1 MSRPRGPRPE
11 RMSILSPTGHLGF
24 TPIERGS
31 FDIGVS
37 RRPDAIVA
45 DSGSCD
51 IGPQP
56 LGADEHCS
64 PAQWQRHDLELMLL
78 AARRLRVPMIVG
90 SASDTGTDRGVSQYA
105 EIIRDVARHHRL
117 PAFTLAT
124 IRSEVRLDDLKRRL
138 DAGVRVEGLD
148 GRSDLT
154 LETLAR
160 TDRVVAVMGA
170 APIIDA
176 LDRGAD
182 VVITG
187 RSSDSAIFAAPAIR
201 AGFPEA
207 AAYYL
212 GKVLECA
219 SFAAEPFMGKESI
232 IGTVTAAEVTVAPM
246 HPGQRCTV
254 ASVASHAMYERA
266 SPFFEKVAGGALDMT
281 HCRYEQLD
289 ERTAKITGFAFRTDS
304 VYRIKLEGAGKVG
317 ERALAI
323 AGIRD
328 PYTIRH
334 LDAVIAWARAK
345 VTERWGEPGARYQLH
360 YHVYGRD
367 GVMGAWEPRR
377 EHPAHELGI
386 VVEAVAPRF
395 EDAEVIC
402 TLGTRNLFYA
412 RLPEVKGTAGTAA
425 LMMDEVLR
433 GKPGYEWTVNHV
445 LPLADPLELTA
456 LELETAGG

>member
-1 MSRPRGPRPE
+1 MPDRLSL
-11 RMSILSPTGHLGF
+11 LSPTGHLGF

-31 FDIGVS
+31 FESGVAQ
-37 RRPDAIVA
+37 RPDAIVA

-64 PAQWQRHDLELMLL
+64 PEEWQRHDLELMLL
-78 AARRLRVPMIVG
+78 AARRLGVPMIVG
-90 SASDTGTDRGVSQYA
+90 SASDTGTDRGVHQYA
-105 EIIRDVARHHRL
+105 AIIRDLARRHGL
-117 PAFTLAT
+117 PRFTLAT
-124 IRSEVRLDDLKRRL
+124 LCSEVRRETLAHRL
-138 DAGVRVEGLD
+138 DAGVRIEGLD
-148 GRSDLT
+148 GRPDLT
-154 LETLAR
+154 PEVLAR
-160 TDRVVAVMGA
+160 TDRLVAVMGVE
-170 APIIDA
+170 PIIRA
-176 LDRGAD
+176 LDQGAD
-182 VVITG
+182 VVIAG
-187 RSSDSAIFAAPAIR
+187 RSGDSCLFAAPAIR

-207 AAYYL
+207 PAYYL

-232 IGTVTAAEVTVAPM
+232 IGTVTADAVSVTAM

-266 SPFFEKVAGGALDMT
+266 NPFFEHVAGGVLDMSA
-281 HCRYEQLD
+281 CRYEQVD
-289 ERTAKITGFAFRTDS
+289 ERTTRVTGFTFRRDPL
-304 VYRIKLEGAGKVG
+304 YRIKIEGAGKIG
-317 ERALAI
+317 ERAVAI

-334 LDAVIAWARAK
+334 IDAVIAWARSK
-345 VTERWGEPGARYQLH
+345 VSERWGEPGERYQLY

-377 EHPAHELGI
+377 ATPGHELCL
-386 VVEAVAPRF
+386 VVEAVAPRW
-395 EDAEVIC
+395 EDAEVVC
-402 TLGTRNLFYA
+402 ALGTRNLFYA
-412 RLPEVKGTAGTAA
+412 RLPEVRGTAGTAA

-445 LPLADPLELTA
+445 LPLADPLELTTLA
-456 LELETAGG
+456 LEDVGA

>member
-1 MSRPRGPRPE
+1 MPAQ
-11 RMSILSPTGHLGF
+11 MSILSPTGHLGF

-64 PAQWQRHDLELMLL
+64 PAKWQRHDLELMLL
-78 AARRLRVPMIVG
+78 AARRLGVPMIVG
-90 SASDTGTDRGVSQYA
+90 SASDAGTDRGVHQYA
-105 EIIRDVARHHRL
+105 EIIRDLAQHHRL
-117 PAFTLAT
+117 APFTLAT
-124 IRSEVRLDDLKRRL
+124 IFSEVTRDEVARRMRNG
-138 DAGVRVEGLD
+138 ARVEGLD
-148 GRSDLT
+148 GRPELT
-154 LETLAR
+154 PEVLAR
-160 TDRVVAVMGA
+160 TDRLVAVMGVE
-170 APIIDA
+170 PIIHA
-176 LDRGAD
+176 LDQGAD
-182 VVITG
+182 VVIAG
-187 RSSDSAIFAAPAIR
+187 RSSDSCLFAAPAIR

-207 AAYYL
+207 ASYYL

-232 IGTVTAAEVTVAPM
+232 IGVVTPDAVSVTAM

-266 SPFFEKVAGGALDMT
+266 SPFFEHVAGGVLDMT

-289 ERTAKITGFAFRTDS
+289 ERTTRVSGFEFRRDP

-317 ERALAI
+317 ERAVSI

-334 LDAVIAWARAK
+334 IDAVIAWARSK
-345 VTERWGEPGARYQLH
+345 VEERWGPPGARYQLY

-367 GVMGAWEPRR
+367 GVMGASEPRR
-377 EHPAHELGI
+377 DTPAHELCL
-386 VVEAVAPRF
+386 VVEAVAPRW

-402 TLGTRNLFYA
+402 ALGTRNLFYA
-412 RLPEVKGTAGTAA
+412 RLPEVRGTAGTAA

-445 LPLADPLELTA
+445 IPLGDPLALTSVKLEA
-456 LELETAGG
+456 VGR

>member
-1 MSRPRGPRPE
+1 MSD

-31 FDIGVS
+31 FDLGVA

-56 LGADEHCS
+56 LGADEHPS
-64 PAQWQRHDLELMLL
+64 PEEWQRHDLELMLV
-78 AARRLRVPMIVG
+78 AARRLGVPMIVG
-90 SASDTGTDRGVSQYA
+90 SASDTGTDRGVTQYA
-105 EIIRDVARHHRL
+105 GIVRDLARAHGL
-117 PAFTLAT
+117 APFTLAT
-124 IRSEVRLDDLKRRL
+124 IFSEVSREELGRRL
-138 DAGVRVEGLD
+138 ERGVRVEGLD
-148 GRSDLT
+148 GRADLT
-154 LETLAR
+154 PEVLAR
-160 TDRVVAVMGA
+160 TDRLVAVMGVE
-170 APIIDA
+170 PIIRA
-176 LDRGAD
+176 LDLGAD
-182 VVITG
+182 VVIAG
-187 RSSDSAIFAAPAIR
+187 RSGDSCLFAAPAIR

-232 IGTVTAAEVTVAPM
+232 IGTVTADAVAVTAM

-266 SPFFEKVAGGALDMT
+266 NPFYEHVAGGVLDMSA
-281 HCRYEQLD
+281 CRYEQVD
-289 ERTAKITGFAFRTDS
+289 PRTTRVTGFAFRRDPL
-304 VYRIKLEGAGKVG
+304 YRIKIEGAGKVG
-317 ERALAI
+317 ERAVAI

-334 LDAVIAWARAK
+334 IDAVIGWARSK
-345 VTERWGEPGARYQLH
+345 VVERWGEPGARYQLH

-367 GVMGAWEPRR
+367 GVMGAWEPQRAT
-377 EHPAHELGI
+377 PGHELCL
-386 VVEAVAPRF
+386 VVEAVAPRW
-395 EDAEVIC
+395 EDAKVIC
-402 TLGTRNLFYA
+402 ALGTRNLFYA
-412 RLPEVKGTAGTAA
+412 RLPEVRGTAGTAA

-445 LPLADPLELTA
+445 LPLADPLELTSVKVSWV
-456 LELETAGG
+456 GR

>member
-1 MSRPRGPRPE
+1 MPE
-11 RMSILSPTGHLGF
+11 RLRILSPTGHLGF

-37 RRPDAIVA
+37 QRPDAIVA

-64 PAQWQRHDLELMLL
+64 PEEWQRHDLELMLL
-78 AARRLRVPMIVG
+78 AARRLGVPMIVG
-90 SASDTGTDRGVSQYA
+90 SASDTGTDRGVHQYA
-105 EIIRDVARHHRL
+105 EIVRELARRHHL
-117 PAFTLAT
+117 ASFKLAT
-124 IRSEVRLDDLKRRL
+124 ICSEVSRDEVTRRMRGG
-138 DAGVRVEGLD
+138 ARVEGLD
-148 GRSDLT
+148 GRLDLT
-154 LETLAR
+154 PEILAR
-160 TDRVVAVMGA
+160 TTRLVAVMGVE
-170 APIIDA
+170 PIIQA
-176 LDRGAD
+176 LDQDAD
-182 VVITG
+182 VVIAG
-187 RSSDSAIFAAPAIR
+187 RAGDSCLFAAPAIR

-232 IGTVTAAEVTVAPM
+232 IGTVTADAVTVTAM

-266 SPFFEKVAGGALDMT
+266 SPFFEHVAGGVLDMT

-289 ERTAKITGFAFRTDS
+289 ERTTEVRGFEFHRDQ

-317 ERALAI
+317 ERAVSI

-328 PYTIRH
+328 PYTIRQI
-334 LDAVIAWARAK
+334 DAVIDWARAK
-345 VTERWGEPGARYQLH
+345 VQERWGEPGARYQLY

-367 GVMGAWEPRR
+367 GVMGASEPRR
-377 EHPAHELGI
+377 DAPSHELCL
-386 VVEAVAPRF
+386 VVEAVAQRW

-402 TLGTRNLFYA
+402 ALGTRNLFYA
-412 RLPEVKGTAGTAA
+412 RLPEVRGTAGTAA

-456 LELETAGG
+456 VKLEVVGR

>member
-1 MSRPRGPRPE
+1 MPD

-31 FDIGVS
+31 FDLGVA

-45 DSGSCD
+45 DSGSSD

-56 LGADEHCS
+56 LGADEPCS
-64 PAQWQRHDLELMLL
+64 PEEWQRHDLELMLL
-78 AARRLRVPMIVG
+78 AARRLGVPMIVG
-90 SASDTGTDRGVSQYA
+90 SASDTGTDRGVAQYA
-105 EIIRDVARHHRL
+105 GIVRALARQHGLAPFR
-117 PAFTLAT
+117 LAT
-124 IRSEVRLDDLKRRL
+124 IRSEMRRDDLARRL
-138 DAGVRVEGLD
+138 ASGVRVEGLD
-148 GRSDLT
+148 GRPDLT
-154 LETLAR
+154 PDVLAR
-160 TDRVVAVMGA
+160 TDRLVAVMGV
-170 APIIDA
+170 APIVRA
-176 LDRGAD
+176 LDAGAD
-182 VVITG
+182 VVIAG
-187 RSSDSAIFAAPAIR
+187 RSSDSCIFAAPAIR

-207 AAYYL
+207 NAYYL

-232 IGTVTAAEVTVAPM
+232 VGAITADDVTVTAM

-266 SPFFEKVAGGALDMT
+266 NPFFEHVAGGVLDMT
-281 HCRYEQLD
+281 HCRYEQTD
-289 ERTAKITGFAFRTDS
+289 ERTTRVTGFAFRRDAT
-304 VYRIKLEGAGKVG
+304 YRIKLEGAGKVG
-317 ERALAI
+317 ERAVAI

-334 LDAVIAWARAK
+334 VDQVIAWARGK
-345 VTERWGEPGARYQLH
+345 VRERWGEAGERYQLH

-367 GVMGAWEPRR
+367 GVMGPWEPRR
-377 EHPAHELGI
+377 DTPAHELCL
-386 VVEAVAPRF
+386 VVEAIAPRW

-402 TLGTRNLFYA
+402 ALGTRNLFYA

-445 LPLADPLELTA
+445 LPLADPLELCTIEVA
-456 LELETAGG
+456 TVGG

>member
-1 MSRPRGPRPE
+1 MPE
-11 RMSILSPTGHLGF
+11 RMSIISPTGHLGF

-31 FDIGVS
+31 FEIGVE
-37 RRPDAIVA
+37 RPLDAIVA

-64 PAQWQRHDLELMLL
+64 PEAWQRHDLELMLL
-78 AARRLRVPMIVG
+78 AARRLGVPMIVG
-90 SASDTGTDRGVSQYA
+90 SASDTGTDRGVHQYA
-105 EIIRDVARHHRL
+105 EIIRELARRHRL
-117 PAFTLAT
+117 APFNLAT
-124 IRSEVRLDDLKRRL
+124 IFSEVSRDEVARRIRGG
-138 DAGVRVEGLD
+138 ARVEGLD
-148 GRSDLT
+148 GRPELT
-154 LETLAR
+154 PDDLAR
-160 TDRVVAVMGA
+160 TDRLVAVMGVE
-170 APIIDA
+170 PIIQA
-176 LDRGAD
+176 LDQGAD
-182 VVITG
+182 VVIAG
-187 RSSDSAIFAAPAIR
+187 RSGDSCLFAAPAIR

-232 IGTVTAAEVTVAPM
+232 IGTVTAGAVSATAM

-266 SPFFEKVAGGALDMT
+266 SPFFEHVAGGVLDMT
-281 HCRYEQLD
+281 RCRYEQTD
-289 ERTAKITGFAFRTDS
+289 DRTTTVTGFEFRRDP

-317 ERALAI
+317 ERAVSI

-334 LDAVIAWARAK
+334 IDKVIGWARSK
-345 VTERWGEPGARYQLH
+345 VEERWGPPGTRYQLY

-367 GVMGAWEPRR
+367 GVMGAAEPRR
-377 EHPAHELGI
+377 DAPAHELCL
-386 VVEAVAPRF
+386 VVEAVAPRW

-402 TLGTRNLFYA
+402 ALGTRNLFYA
-412 RLPEVKGTAGTAA
+412 QLPEVRGTAGTAA

-445 LPLADPLELTA
+445 LPLADPLELTTVK
-456 LELETAGG
+456 LETVGR

>member
-1 MSRPRGPRPE
+1 MAEGMR
-11 RMSILSPTGHLGF
+11 IISPTGHLGF

-31 FDIGVS
+31 FEIGLS
-37 RRPDAIVA
+37 HRPDAIVA

-64 PAQWQRHDLELMLL
+64 PAEWQRHDLELMLL
-78 AARRLRVPMIVG
+78 AARRLGVPMIVG
-90 SASDTGTDRGVSQYA
+90 SASDAGTDRGVNQYA
-105 EIIRDVARHHRL
+105 EIIRELAQRHRL
-117 PAFTLAT
+117 APFTLA
-124 IRSEVRLDDLKRRL
+124 RVFSEVSRDEVARRMRS
-138 DAGVRVEGLD
+138 GVRVEGLD
-148 GRSDLT
+148 GRPELT
-154 LETLAR
+154 PEVLAR
-160 TDRVVAVMGA
+160 TDRLVAVMGVE
-170 APIIDA
+170 PIIHA
-176 LDRGAD
+176 LDQGAD
-182 VVITG
+182 VVIAG
-187 RSSDSAIFAAPAIR
+187 RSGDSCLFAAPAIR

-207 AAYYL
+207 ASYYL

-232 IGTVTAAEVTVAPM
+232 IGVVTRDAVSVTAM
-246 HPGQRCTV
+246 HPGQCCTV

-266 SPFFEKVAGGALDMT
+266 SPFFEHVAGGVLDMT
-281 HCRYEQLD
+281 QCRYEQAD
-289 ERTAKITGFAFRTDS
+289 ERTTRVSGFEFRRDP

-317 ERALAI
+317 ERAVSI

-334 LDAVIAWARAK
+334 MDAVIGWARSK
-345 VTERWGEPGARYQLH
+345 VEERWGAPGARYQLY

-367 GVMGAWEPRR
+367 GVMGASEPRR
-377 EHPAHELGI
+377 DVPAHELCL
-386 VVEAVAPRF
+386 VVEAVAPRW

-402 TLGTRNLFYA
+402 ALGTRNLFYA
-412 RLPEVKGTAGTAA
+412 RLPEVRGTAGTAA

-445 LPLADPLELTA
+445 IPLGDPLELTSVK
-456 LELETAGG
+456 LEVVGR

>member
-1 MSRPRGPRPE
+1 MAD

-31 FDIGVS
+31 FELGVA

-64 PAQWQRHDLELMLL
+64 PEEWQRHDLELMLL
-78 AARRLRVPMIVG
+78 AARRLGVPMIVG
-90 SASDTGTDRGVSQYA
+90 SSSDTGTDRGVAQYA
-105 EIIRDVARHHRL
+105 GIVRDIAATHGLAPFR
-117 PAFTLAT
+117 LAT
-124 IRSEVRLDDLKRRL
+124 IRSEVRRDDLARRL
-138 DAGVRVEGLD
+138 AAGVRVEGLD
-148 GRSDLT
+148 GRPDLT
-154 LETLAR
+154 PDVLAR
-160 TDRVVAVMGA
+160 TDRLVAVMGVE
-170 APIIDA
+170 PIIRA
-176 LDRGAD
+176 LDAGAD
-182 VVITG
+182 VVIAG
-187 RSSDSAIFAAPAIR
+187 RSSDSCIFAAPAIR

-207 AAYYL
+207 NAYYL

-232 IGTVTAAEVTVAPM
+232 VGTITAEDVAVTAM

-266 SPFFEKVAGGALDMT
+266 NPFFEHVAGGVLDMT
-281 HCRYEQLD
+281 HCRYEQAD
-289 ERTAKITGFAFRTDS
+289 ERTTRITGFAFRRDA

-317 ERALAI
+317 ERAVAI
-323 AGIRD
+323 AGLRD

-334 LDAVIAWARAK
+334 VDQVIAWARGK
-345 VTERWGEPGARYQLH
+345 VRERWGEAGERYQLH

-377 EHPAHELGI
+377 ATPAHELCL
-386 VVEAVAPRF
+386 VVEAVAPRW

-402 TLGTRNLFYA
+402 ALGTRNLFYA

-445 LPLADPLELTA
+445 LPLADPLELCTM
-456 LELETAGG
+456 EVSWVGR

>member
-1 MSRPRGPRPE
+1 MPDRL
-11 RMSILSPTGHLGF
+11 SILSPTGHLGF

-31 FDIGVS
+31 FEIGVG

-56 LGADEHCS
+56 LGSDEHCS
-64 PAQWQRHDLELMLL
+64 PEEWQRHDLELMLL
-78 AARRLRVPMIVG
+78 AARQLGVPMIVG
-90 SASDTGTDRGVSQYA
+90 SASDTGTDRGVNQYA
-105 EIIRDVARHHRL
+105 DIIRGLARRHRLAPFKLSTICSQVSREEVARRL
-117 PAFTLAT
+117 
-124 IRSEVRLDDLKRRL
+124 ED
-138 DAGVRVEGLD
+138 GVRIEGLD
-148 GRSDLT
+148 GRPPLT
-154 LETLAR
+154 KETLAR
-160 TDRVVAVMGA
+160 TDRLVAVMGV
-170 APIIDA
+170 APIIRA
-176 LDRGAD
+176 LDEGAE
-182 VVITG
+182 VVIAG
-187 RSSDSAIFAAPAIR
+187 RSSDSCIFAAPAIR

-232 IGTVTAAEVTVAPM
+232 IGTVTPDAVSVTAM

-266 SPFFEKVAGGALDMT
+266 NPFFEHVAGGALDMT
-281 HCRYEQLD
+281 HCRYEQVD
-289 ERTAKITGFAFRTDS
+289 ERTTRVTGFAFHRDP

-317 ERALAI
+317 ERAVAI

-334 LDAVIAWARAK
+334 IDAVIDWARSK
-345 VTERWGEPGARYQLH
+345 VEERWGPPGERYQLY

-367 GVMGAWEPRR
+367 GVMGPWEPRR
-377 EHPAHELGI
+377 AFPAHELCL
-386 VVEAVAPRF
+386 VVEAIAPRF
-395 EDAEVIC
+395 EDAEVVC
-402 TLGTRNLFYA
+402 ALGTRNLFYA

-433 GKPGYEWTVNHV
+433 GKAGYEWTLNHV
-445 LPLADPLELTA
+445 LPLADPLELVTIKT
-456 LELETAGG
+456 EVVGG

>member
-1 MSRPRGPRPE
+1 MTDH
-11 RMSILSPTGHLGF
+11 MTIISPTGHLGF

-31 FDIGVS
+31 FEIGLT
-37 RRPDAIVA
+37 RPLDAIVA

-64 PAQWQRHDLELMLL
+64 PEEWQRHDLELMLL

-90 SASDTGTDRGVSQYA
+90 SASDTGTDRGVNQYA
-105 EIIRDVARHHRL
+105 EIIRETARRHGL

-124 IRSEVRLDDLKRRL
+124 IYSEVGRDELSRRL
-138 DAGVRVEGLD
+138 AAGVRVEGLD
-148 GRSDLT
+148 GRPDLT
-154 LETLAR
+154 VGVLAR
-160 TDRVVAVMGA
+160 TDRLVAVMGVE
-170 APIIDA
+170 PIMSA
-176 LDRGAD
+176 LDGGAD
-182 VVITG
+182 VVIAG
-187 RSSDSAIFAAPAIR
+187 RSGDSCLFAAPAIR

-232 IGTVTAAEVTVAPM
+232 IGTVTHDAVSVTAM

-254 ASVASHAMYERA
+254 ASVSSHAMYERA
-266 SPFFEKVAGGALDMT
+266 NPYFEHVAGGVLDMT
-281 HCRYEQLD
+281 HCRYEQAD
-289 ERTAKITGFAFRTDS
+289 ERTTRVTGFAFRRDPA
-304 VYRIKLEGAGKVG
+304 YRIKLEGAGKVG
-317 ERALAI
+317 ERAVSI

-328 PYTIRH
+328 PYTIKH
-334 LDAVIAWARAK
+334 VDAVIAWAQSK
-345 VTERWGEPGARYQLH
+345 VRERWGEPGQRYQLY

-367 GVMGAWEPRR
+367 GVMGPWEPRR
-377 EHPAHELGI
+377 ATPAHELCV
-386 VVEAVAPRF
+386 VVEAVAPRW

-402 TLGTRNLFYA
+402 ALGTRNLFYA

-445 LPLADPLELTA
+445 VPLADPLELCTVK
-456 LELETAGG
+456 LEVVG

>member
-1 MSRPRGPRPE
+1 MR
-11 RMSILSPTGHLGF
+11 ILSPTGHLGF

-64 PAQWQRHDLELMLL
+64 PDEWQRHDLELMLL
-78 AARRLRVPMIVG
+78 AARRLGVPMIVG
-90 SASDTGTDRGVSQYA
+90 SASDAGTDRGVHQYA
-105 EIIRDVARHHRL
+105 EIIRELARRHGL
-117 PAFTLAT
+117 ASFNLAT
-124 IRSEVRLDDLKRRL
+124 IFSEVSRDEVARRL
-138 DAGVRVEGLD
+138 RSGVRVEGLD
-148 GRSDLT
+148 GRADLT
-154 LETLAR
+154 QEVLAR
-160 TDRVVAVMGA
+160 TDRLVAVMGVE
-170 APIIDA
+170 PIIQA
-176 LDRGAD
+176 LDQGAD
-182 VVITG
+182 VVVAG
-187 RSSDSAIFAAPAIR
+187 RAGDSCLFAAPAIR

-219 SFAAEPFMGKESI
+219 SFAGEPFMGKESI
-232 IGTVTAAEVTVAPM
+232 IGTVTPDAVSVTAM

-254 ASVASHAMYERA
+254 ASVASNAMYERA
-266 SPFFEKVAGGALDMT
+266 SPFFEHVAGGVLDMT
-281 HCRYEQLD
+281 HCRYEQVD
-289 ERTAKITGFAFRTDS
+289 ERTTRVSGFTFRRDA
-304 VYRIKLEGAGKVG
+304 VYRIKLEGSGKVG
-317 ERALAI
+317 ERAVSI

-334 LDAVIAWARAK
+334 IDAVIIWARSK
-345 VTERWGEPGARYQLH
+345 VQERWGEPGARYQLY

-367 GVMGAWEPRR
+367 GVMGPSEPRR
-377 EHPAHELGI
+377 AAPGHELCL
-386 VVEAVAPRF
+386 VFEAVARRW

-402 TLGTRNLFYA
+402 ALGTRNLFYA
-412 RLPEVKGTAGTAA
+412 RLPEVRGTAGTAA

-445 LPLADPLELTA
+445 LPLADPLELTTVK
-456 LELETAGG
+456 LEVVGR